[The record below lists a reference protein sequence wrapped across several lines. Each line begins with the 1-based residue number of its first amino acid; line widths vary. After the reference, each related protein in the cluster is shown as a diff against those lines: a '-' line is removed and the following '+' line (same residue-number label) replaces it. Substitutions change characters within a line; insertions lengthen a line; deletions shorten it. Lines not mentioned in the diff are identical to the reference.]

1 VTERPKGVKGEV
13 AVTATVKRR
22 VCHSITKQ
30 HFEAAR
36 YFAGCAAS
44 IENEFQ
50 KADLKG
56 EIGKSKHRAHVVG
69 AIVLA
74 TMAMESCINE
84 IYFDACGNHRQ
95 KLEGLDEQKI
105 ALLAEQWPH
114 LEERREGI
122 LLKYQHALL
131 AVRKSAL
138 PEGKNPYQDADN
150 LVHLRNALTHYKP
163 EWDDTLGKHSNIQTR
178 LRAKFDVNPLS
189 PDAFLWFPDRC
200 LGSGCAKWAVSAAE
214 EFVRAFCE
222 HLGIPE
228 RI

>member
-1 VTERPKGVKGEV
+1 VNDHPKETKGEV
-13 AVTATVKRR
+13 SVTAAVKRR
-22 VCHSITKQ
+22 VCHSFTKQ

-44 IENEFQ
+44 IEDEFQ
-50 KADLKG
+50 KANLKD
-56 EIGKSKHRAHVVG
+56 EIRRSQHQAYVVG

-95 KLEGLDEQKI
+95 KLNGLDDQ
-105 ALLAEQWPH
+105 AMVLLAKLWPK
-114 LEERREGI
+114 LERNSGI
-122 LLKYQHALL
+122 LPKYRAALQNL
-131 AVRKSAL
+131 SKTSL
-138 PEGKNPYQDADN
+138 DQDSQPYKDADS
-150 LVHLRNALTHYKP
+150 LVELRNTLTHYKP
-163 EWDDTLGKHSNIQTR
+163 EWDDAKIHEEIRARLDGKF
-178 LRAKFDVNPLS
+178 AVNPLA
-189 PDAFLWFPDRC
+189 PDAYLWFPHQC

-222 HLGIPE
+222 HLGIPR